1 MDIASIIGLVMAWGL
16 VFFAIATG
24 AGLSAYIDVGSVM
37 IVFGG
42 AFGALFMKFPMNK
55 ITGMVGVMMKAIM
68 NKIGPTEKL
77 IDDIISLAVEA
88 KKSGILGLE
97 KVKID
102 HPFLKKGIQ
111 LAIDG
116 VEPELI
122 EAILKIELN
131 SMEER
136 HSTGRSMLEE
146 LGDSAP
152 AFGMIGTLIGLVA
165 MLTKMDDPK
174 AIGPGMAVA
183 ILTTLYGALLAN
195 ALFLPLANKLKIY
208 GDLES
213 LQKRLIIQ
221 GILSI
226 AQGDHPAVVQEKL
239 ASFLDPK
246 TRAKVEEAQ
255 KRKKGK

>member
-1 MDIASIIGLVMAWGL
+1 MDIASVIGLFTAWGL
-16 VFFAIATG
+16 VFFAIISG
-24 AGLSAYIDVGSVM
+24 AGLSAYVDVGSVM

-42 AFGALFMKFPMNK
+42 AFGSLFMKFPMKNL
-55 ITGMVGVMMKAIM
+55 TGMVGVMMKAFF
-68 NKIGPTEKL
+68 NKIEPTDKL
-77 IDDIISLAVEA
+77 IDDILSLAVEA

-97 KVKID
+97 KVKIEN
-102 HPFLKKGIQ
+102 PFLKKGIQ

-122 EAILKIELN
+122 ESILRIELS

-136 HSTGRSMLEE
+136 HNTGRSMLEE

-152 AFGMIGTLIGLVA
+152 AFGMVGTLIGLVA

-174 AIGPGMAVA
+174 AIGPGKAVA
-183 ILTTLYGALLAN
+183 NLTTLYGALLAN
-195 ALFLPLANKLKIY
+195 ALFLPLAAKLKLY

-213 LQKRLIIQ
+213 TQKSLIIQ

-246 TRAKVEEAQ
+246 GRIAIEEAQ
-255 KRKKGK
+255 KKKKGK

>member
-16 VFFAIATG
+16 VFMAIITG
-24 AGLSAYIDVGSVM
+24 SGLSSYIDVGSVL

-42 AFGALFMKFPMNK
+42 AFGALFMKFPMKNL
-55 ITGMVGVMMKAIM
+55 TGMVGIMMKAFF
-68 NKIGPTEKL
+68 NKIEPTDKL
-77 IDDIISLAVEA
+77 IDDILSLAVEA

-97 KVKID
+97 KVKIEN
-102 HPFLKKGIQ
+102 PFLKKGIQ

-122 EAILKIELN
+122 ESILKIELN
-131 SMEER
+131 YMEER
-136 HSTGRSMLEE
+136 HNTGRSMLEE

-195 ALFLPLANKLKIY
+195 ALFLPLAAKLKLY

-213 LQKRLIIQ
+213 TQKNLIIQ
-221 GILSI
+221 GILAI

-239 ASFLDPK
+239 SSFLDPK
-246 TRAKVEEAQ
+246 GRAAIEESQ
-255 KRKKGK
+255 KKKKGK

>member
-1 MDIASIIGLVMAWGL
+1 MDIATVLGLLIGWGL
-16 VFFAIATG
+16 ILVAIITG
-24 AGLSAYIDVGSVM
+24 AGLAPYIDVGSVL

-42 AFGALFMKFPMNK
+42 TIGAGLVKFPLNK
-55 ITGMVGVMMKAIM
+55 FLSLGGVMKNTIFS
-68 NKIGPTEKL
+68 NIEPPDKVIN
-77 IDDIISLAVEA
+77 DIINLSVEA

-102 HPFLKKGIQ
+102 NPFLKKGIQ

-122 EAILKIELN
+122 ETILKIDLSN
-131 SMEER
+131 MEER
-136 HSTGRSMLEE
+136 HSEGKSILEE

-183 ILTTLYGALLAN
+183 ILTTLYGAILAN
-195 ALFLPLANKLKIY
+195 TLFLPMAKKLGLRSSQEAMNKK
-208 GDLES
+208 
-213 LQKRLIIQ
+213 LIIQ
-221 GILSI
+221 GVLSI

-239 ASFLDPK
+239 TAFLDPK
-246 TRAKVEEAQ
+246 TRAKIEEEIA
-255 KRKKGK
+255 KKKGK